1 VHELAVT
8 ESILE
13 ISNRYAK
20 ESGALKVTSINLVI
34 GKLSSIVD
42 DSIQF
47 YWDIISEESICKGA
61 TLVFDRRPAFIKCN
75 ECSTEY
81 EIDGALKPC
90 PACGSPNIFVKSGEE
105 FFVDSIEIE
114 K

>member
-13 ISNRYAK
+13 ISDRYAK
-20 ESGALKVTSINLVI
+20 ESGAVKVTSINLVI
-34 GKLSSIVD
+34 GRLSSIVD

-47 YWDIISEESICKGA
+47 YWDIISDESICKGA
-61 TLVFDRRPAFIKCN
+61 ILNFDRRPALLHCN
-75 ECSTEY
+75 TCSNDY
-81 EIDGALKPC
+81 EIEADMQPC
-90 PACGSPNIFVKSGEE
+90 TKCGSPDIVVITGEE